1 MDRTI
6 QPLNNWGQINYYPVD
21 KYMIRETNCAIHW
34 IVFYPLDSAIQPL
47 NNGARCIKLWY
58 SELDDAIWQTK
69 STRPA
74 QAWNILLMS
83 SATAPSVVFITFLFF
98 VSLVLIDL
106 YMSIQSCAI
115 DCVLYFFPS
124 NVAHNWNP
132 VPYIFWALKTSR
144 SLPSFG
150 IRGRTWFG
158 ESCYVNVYR
167 QTFLVFYQLKQLH
180 NITTEWSI
188 IPYRQHLVND
198 WTCHKSTSRV
208 SKRAER
214 SF

>member
-1 MDRTI
+1 
-6 QPLNNWGQINYYPVD
+6 
-21 KYMIRETNCAIHW
+21 MIRETNCAIHC
-34 IVFYPLDSAIQPL
+34 IVFYLLDSAIQPL
-47 NNGARCIKLWY
+47 KNGPRCIKLWY

-83 SATAPSVVFITFLFF
+83 SATAPRVVFITFLFF

-115 DCVLYFFPS
+115 DCILYFFPC

-132 VPYIFWALKTSR
+132 VTYIFWALKTSR

-180 NITTEWSI
+180 NVTTEWSI
-188 IPYRQHLVND
+188 VPYRQHLVHD

>member
-1 MDRTI
+1 MDSAIHQGPVARSLVSANRWLRGIKMYRFPWYLTLVSTNHASSN
-6 QPLNNWGQINYYPVD
+6 PGQINLYPVD

-47 NNGARCIKLWY
+47 NNGPRCIKLWY

-106 YMSIQSCAI
+106 YMSIQFCAI
-115 DCVLYFFPS
+115 DCVLYFFPC

-132 VPYIFWALKTSR
+132 VPYIFWHWR
-144 SLPSFG
+144 PPD
-150 IRGRTWFG
+150 R
-158 ESCYVNVYR
+158 C
-167 QTFLVFYQLKQLH
+167 
-180 NITTEWSI
+180 
-188 IPYRQHLVND
+188 HLL
-198 WTCHKSTSRV
+198 
-208 SKRAER
+208 A
-214 SF
+214 